1 MADILDFGI
10 TPLDELMPQSL
21 RQELTKAA
29 VTRLYK
35 DGELIHA
42 RGDRKPGLSIIRS
55 GAVRLC
61 NFGADGSAIT
71 TAVLG
76 RGQVFGE
83 FTLLTDLPRTHDAI
97 AVGRTAVD
105 QVSKS
110 AFEALAVREPDLMRI
125 LAGST
130 ARRLH
135 AMLELLDD
143 FRRLPLPVLTAKI
156 LLGMS
161 LRSGEGGAVECSQAD
176 LAVTLGVSRVSI
188 GKVLKRLQADGLI
201 VRRYGRIDIPDVDSL
216 KTWIA
221 ERDYLFRFD
230 E

>member
-1 MADILDFGI
+1 MADLLDFGI
-10 TPLDELMPQSL
+10 TPLDELLSKSL
-21 RQELTKAA
+21 RQELGKAA

-35 DGELIHA
+35 DGELIHG

-110 AFEALAVREPDLMRI
+110 AFEALAVREPDLIRV

-143 FRRLPLPVLTAKI
+143 FRRLPLPALTAKI
-156 LLGMS
+156 LVGMS
-161 LRSGEGGAVECSQAD
+161 LRSGEGGVVECSQAD

-201 VRRYGRIDIPDVDSL
+201 IRRYGRIEIPDVATL
-216 KTWIA
+216 KSWIA

-230 E
+230 Q

>member
-1 MADILDFGI
+1 MADLLEFGI
-10 TPLDELMPQSL
+10 TAFDELLPRHL
-21 RQELTKAA
+21 RQELGKAA

-35 DGELIHA
+35 DGELIQR

-55 GAVRLC
+55 GAVKLC
-61 NFGADGSAIT
+61 NFGADGSAVT
-71 TAVLG
+71 TVVLG
-76 RGQVFGE
+76 KGQIFGE

-105 QVSKS
+105 QVSRS
-110 AFEALAVREPDLMRI
+110 GFEDLAAREPDLLRI

-130 ARRLH
+130 ALRLH

-156 LLGMS
+156 LLSMS
-161 LRSGEGGAVECSQAD
+161 LRSGESRVVKCSQAD

-188 GKVLKRLQADGLI
+188 GKVLKRLQADSLI
-201 VRRYGRIDIPDVDSL
+201 IQRYGRIEIPEVENL
-216 KTWIA
+216 KSWIA
-221 ERDYLFRFD
+221 ERDHLFRF
-230 E
+230 EA